1 MLLYVCYFC
10 YKYKFYGLCVRN
22 PASGLLQI
30 GRKLEK
36 RQWRHNFWHEVIVKF
51 FWLSFFFLPSLV
63 IDPSFMSISSLV
75 IRLWQFLFIRDSPEI
90 RKSEKPSSKFCPI
103 SGDWGDWRIPNL
115 ARTSLIKCY
124 WILQNARV
132 TAFMVSELLGENQ

>member
-36 RQWRHNFWHEVIVKF
+36 WQWHRNLATWRYHQHFWCCFVSFVKF
-51 FWLSFFFLPSLV
+51 SYWSNFHV
-63 IDPSFMSISSLV
+63 NIISSLLLE
-75 IRLWQFLFIRDSPEI
+75 LWKTISFYKGLTRNPEI
-90 RKSEKPSSKFCPI
+90 GNIAGWVFPNIWRLGRVKNTKFGTNVFNKMLLNAEKCQGYSF
-103 SGDWGDWRIPNL
+103 
-115 ARTSLIKCY
+115 
-124 WILQNARV
+124 
-132 TAFMVSELLGENQ
+132 